1 MDNFRRQIML
11 AVMILI
17 IMLIL
22 FSIFGAFLGAQR
34 AQAFFNSAPISVCWF
49 GLLFL
54 LAAGLFMFK
63 KVKGSFGLLLVHLG
77 CILVLAG
84 AMYGSQIGHKIQN
97 KIFRID
103 TVRRGQMVI
112 GQSEETDQVLAGTD
126 GPTVQL
132 PFSIRLNEF
141 KIEYYEPKILQ
152 VRTRQ
157 GSTWKIPV
165 EENARFDLPGQ
176 LGKITIIRQF
186 RNFKMTLD
194 NNIRKPVD
202 SNEPG
207 YNPAVEVQIQYP
219 DGRKMTRYVFEQVG
233 GHSYP
238 QDDFQLT
245 YTGMVRDY
253 TSDLAVIK
261 NGQIVAGKTIEVNHP
276 LHYGGYYFYQ
286 QSYDTQDG
294 LYSILEV
301 VSDSGLSIVYS
312 GYLML
317 GAGVFWHFWFRHLAR
332 RPKDGN

>member
-34 AQAFFNSAPISVCWF
+34 AQAFFNSSLISVCWF

-54 LAAGLFMFK
+54 LAAGLFLYK
-63 KVKGSFGLLLVHLG
+63 KVKSSFGLLLIHLG

-84 AMYGSQIGHKIQN
+84 AMVGSQLGHKIQ
-97 KIFRID
+97 KRLLGID

-112 GQSEETDQVLAGTD
+112 GQSEETDQVLVSMD

-141 KIEYYEPKILQ
+141 KIQYYEPKILQ

-157 GSTWKIPV
+157 GSTWKIPI
-165 EENARFDLPGQ
+165 ELNTDFDL
-176 LGKITIIRQF
+176 GKEFGKVKIVRQF
-186 RNFKMTLD
+186 KNFRVILD
-194 NNIRKPVD
+194 DDARKVVD

-207 YNPAVEVQIQYP
+207 YNPAVEVQIEYP
-219 DGRKMTRYVFEQVG
+219 DGRKMTRYVFEGSG

-238 QDDFQLT
+238 QDNFQLT

-253 TSDLAVIK
+253 TSDLAIIE
-261 NGQIVAGKTIEVNHP
+261 NNQIVAGKTIEVNHP

-294 LYSILEV
+294 IYSILEV
-301 VSDSGLSIVYS
+301 VSDRGLSIVYS
-312 GYLML
+312 GYLLL
-317 GAGVFWHFWFRHLAR
+317 GAGVFWHFWLRYLVR
-332 RPKDGN
+332 RPQHGN